1 MSHTI
6 DHDVKTA
13 PGEEEDFAQEILVG
27 NQLATRKNQHVTN
40 AGSRPNY

>member
-13 PGEEEDFAQEILVG
+13 QEKGGDLDHEIHVG
-27 NQLATRKNQHVTN
+27 NLLVTRKNPHVTN
-40 AGSRPNY
+40 AGSKPNC